1 MKFHYGMQDMSDLQR
16 AQESSFLLTN
26 GLGGYSSMT
35 VAFSAPRCDQG
46 ILEAAVKKD
55 ILIIEM
61 LLLIIKFQ
69 YTL

>member
-16 AQESSFLLTN
+16 ARESSFLLTN

-46 ILEAAVKKD
+46 ILVAAVKAPKER
-55 ILIIEM
+55 IS
-61 LLLIIKFQ
+61 
-69 YTL
+69 